1 MLGFCVED
9 DPEPERLRRRSIDS
23 FRCSSTA
30 RGGYG
35 DSDSL
40 ALPSLLRVLGTVD
53 SAGGDKPLA
62 ADRGPVSDALVRRG
76 ECADAPRL
84 RARRWP
90 SPRSRSGT
98 GDGDEDANADE
109 LPVKLSLLSGVAIP
123 GGDAD
128 EGDSPAAFLNID
140 RSESFPRSRPGVE
153 DVDMTE
159 ESASVP
165 ADRGRRDDEN
175 DGRPEDLTG

>member
-1 MLGFCVED
+1 M
-9 DPEPERLRRRSIDS
+9 DS
-23 FRCSSTA
+23 FRCSSIA
-30 RGGYG
+30 SGGYG

-40 ALPSLLRVLGTVD
+40 SLLRVLGTVD
-53 SAGGDKPLA
+53 RAGGDME
-62 ADRGPVSDALVRRG
+62 DRRPVSDTLVRRG

-98 GDGDEDANADE
+98 GDGDEDATAE
-109 LPVKLSLLSGVAIP
+109 LEFAVPVKLSLLSGVAMP
-123 GGDAD
+123 GDDAD
-128 EGDSPAAFLNID
+128 ETDSPAAFLNID
-140 RSESFPRSRPGVE
+140 RSESFPRSRPGV
-153 DVDMTE
+153 DDIDGTE
-159 ESASVP
+159 LSASVP